1 MLKAVALL
9 SLAVVAGVLVAA
21 ALRPGSYRVE
31 RSLTVQAPPE
41 KLQPMIADLHQF
53 NTWNPFNRDPAM
65 KGEYRGPATGPG
77 SAYHFEGGKSG
88 SGSLRI
94 VDAAPAKVRM
104 ELHMLKPME
113 GRNDIEF
120 TLRPRG
126 NATDVSWSM
135 QGESPFLSRLIGLF
149 VNMDRM
155 IGSEFENGLAALK
168 LRAERH

>member
-1 MLKAVALL
+1 MLKIIALV
-9 SLAVVAGVLVAA
+9 SLAAIAAVLVAA
-21 ALRPGSYRVE
+21 AVRPDSFRVE
-31 RSLTVQAPPE
+31 RTLTVQAPPD
-41 KLQPMIADLHQF
+41 KLQPLIADLHQF

-65 KGEYRGPATGPG
+65 KGEYRGPAAGPG

-94 VDAAPAKVRM
+94 VDIAPAKVRM

-120 TLRPRG
+120 TLQPRG
-126 NATDVSWSM
+126 NATEVTWAM
-135 QGESPFLSRLIGLF
+135 QGAMPFLSRLIGLF

-155 IGSEFENGLAALK
+155 IGGEFENGLAALK
-168 LRAERH
+168 LRAERK